1 MNDGRNFCW
10 KNPVMFRRAFSN
22 IRFNSVQSSSNSR
35 SAPKNLSRTPLVA
48 AGALCVG
55 YGLYNQMDTR
65 KTGHTFMEK
74 MLEDFEKFN
83 DWSRDIF
90 LSIGDRLVP
99 LKAGPW
105 LIDLETM
112 KYPEYIPTLV
122 MDLDKVL
129 CHMEYDRKTGWQ
141 VVKRPGADQFLKEMQ
156 HYYELVVFSDDV
168 VPVASEVMAR
178 WGVPCTGVL
187 HRDFCRKT
195 SKGYVK
201 DISQLGRKPEKMIIL
216 DHEPVAFSR
225 QPQNGILI
233 KPFEGDEND
242 RELFDLIEFL
252 KGAAVSQ
259 EDTRTYITKFGGGD
273 EDIGR
278 RFLLHKKEQDQKVAN
293 RRSFGRALAGNP
305 NRLQSFNSRV

>member
-1 MNDGRNFCW
+1 
-10 KNPVMFRRAFSN
+10 
-22 IRFNSVQSSSNSR
+22 
-35 SAPKNLSRTPLVA
+35 
-48 AGALCVG
+48 
-55 YGLYNQMDTR
+55 
-65 KTGHTFMEK
+65 
-74 MLEDFEKFN
+74 
-83 DWSRDIF
+83 
-90 LSIGDRLVP
+90 LSIADRIVP
-99 LKAGPW
+99 LKPGPW

-201 DISQLGRKPEKMIIL
+201 DISHLGRNTDKMIVL
-216 DHEPVAFSR
+216 DHESIAFSR
-225 QPQNGILI
+225 QPENGILV

-252 KGAAVSQ
+252 KAAAISQ
-259 EDTRTYITKFGGGD
+259 EDTRQYIKKFGGGD

-278 RFLLHKKEQDQKVAN
+278 RFLIHKKEQDGKVAS
-293 RRSFGRALAGNP
+293 RRSFGRALAGGP
-305 NRLQSFNSRV
+305 ARLNNTNFNQRM

>member
-1 MNDGRNFCW
+1 
-10 KNPVMFRRAFSN
+10 VEST
-22 IRFNSVQSSSNSR
+22 SSN
-35 SAPKNLSRTPLVA
+35 RTFV
-48 AGALCVG
+48 
-55 YGLYNQMDTR
+55 
-65 KTGHTFMEK
+65 EK
-74 MLEDFEKFN
+74 LLEDFERFN

-99 LKAGPW
+99 LKPGPW

-195 SKGYVK
+195 SRGYVK
-201 DISQLGRKPEKMIIL
+201 DISQLGRKPDKMIIL
-216 DHEPVAFSR
+216 DHESVAISK

-233 KPFEGDEND
+233 KPFDGDEND

-252 KGAAVSQ
+252 KAAAVSQ
-259 EDTRTYITKFGGGD
+259 EDTRVYISKFGGGD
-273 EDIGR
+273 EDVGR
-278 RFLLHKKEQDQKVAN
+278 RFLLHKKDQDQKVAN

-305 NRLQSFNSRV
+305 NRLQSFNSRI